1 MSRDRSADNQ
11 GKPKAG
17 KTGAEARGSARGFG
31 RLGEALSGLREEI
44 RTQQR
49 RTFTAPKEDERGADW
64 NSLFDELRKRVGT
77 LGMVEH
83 EPVVDEFGMEV
94 AYLEQQKPFFDFMF
108 ERYWRVDLRGAT
120 RPKPSKPVVFVA
132 NLSGI
137 LPWDAMML
145 AHAIGRGRPTAARPR
160 FLVQDR
166 VLALPFAQA
175 QLVRIG
181 GVRSCRENLD
191 ELLAKQRSVIAF
203 PESKE
208 KPAHSYRDRYQ
219 VTPFV
224 DTSAVLAAAKAGCA
238 VVPVGIV
245 GAEDATPR
253 LGDMAMLAKLASR
266 DLGIPKLPSTPVFPL
281 LGPLG
286 LLPLP
291 AKWVISLGEPV
302 PARTVVEH
310 AETETALELNGVLR
324 ARIQALVESGLESR
338 FSTWA

>member
-1 MSRDRSADNQ
+1 M
-11 GKPKAG
+11 
-17 KTGAEARGSARGFG
+17 
-31 RLGEALSGLREEI
+31 
-44 RTQQR
+44 
-49 RTFTAPKEDERGADW
+49 
-64 NSLFDELRKRVGT
+64 
-77 LGMVEH
+77 
-83 EPVVDEFGMEV
+83 

-166 VLALPFAQA
+166 VLALPLRWPKMMPQLRKHNLPGLVACDRVARTSMNCLRNNVVSSRFQRAKSSRLTPTGIAIRLRRSWIRVRCLRRPRRVAQ
-175 QLVRIG
+175 
-181 GVRSCRENLD
+181 SCR
-191 ELLAKQRSVIAF
+191 
-203 PESKE
+203 
-208 KPAHSYRDRYQ
+208 
-219 VTPFV
+219 
-224 DTSAVLAAAKAGCA
+224 
-238 VVPVGIV
+238 
-245 GAEDATPR
+245 
-253 LGDMAMLAKLASR
+253 LASWGR
-266 DLGIPKLPSTPVFPL
+266 KTRPLGSVTSTPVFPL

-338 FSTWA
+338 SSTWA